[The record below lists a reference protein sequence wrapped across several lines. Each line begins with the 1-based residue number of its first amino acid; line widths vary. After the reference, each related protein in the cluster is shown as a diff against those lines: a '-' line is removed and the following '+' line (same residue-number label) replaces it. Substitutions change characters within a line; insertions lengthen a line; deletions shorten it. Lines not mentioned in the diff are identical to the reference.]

1 MTKTIIQAKQF
12 IGTNAGCTKT
22 LTWTIRNINTA
33 QSMKHTNQKGESMTL
48 RPYNEKELARFAAD
62 TMVLILFVVLLN
74 VILVFGILLYALAWL
89 VGLT

>member
-1 MTKTIIQAKQF
+1 
-12 IGTNAGCTKT
+12 
-22 LTWTIRNINTA
+22 
-33 QSMKHTNQKGESMTL
+33 MTL

>member
-1 MTKTIIQAKQF
+1 MMMIVICTTVTLSYGIHAISTKK
-12 IGTNAGCTKT
+12 
-22 LTWTIRNINTA
+22 WTSKSRCIPTVL
-33 QSMKHTNQKGESMTL
+33 HTSKEKGVSMTPRL
-48 RPYNEKELARFAAD
+48 YDEKELARFAAD

>member
-1 MTKTIIQAKQF
+1 MTKTILQAKQF
-12 IGTNAGCTKT
+12 IGTNAACTKT
-22 LTWTIRNINTA
+22 LTWMTRSINTA
-33 QSMKHTNQKGESMTL
+33 QSTSHINQKGESMTL

>member
-1 MTKTIIQAKQF
+1 
-12 IGTNAGCTKT
+12 
-22 LTWTIRNINTA
+22 
-33 QSMKHTNQKGESMTL
+33 MKHTNQKGESMTPRL
-48 RPYNEKELARFAAD
+48 YNEKELARFAAD